1 MIFVK
6 CLERCEKTY
15 YLFISFCQSI
25 IKYENIQKKIF
36 RVLYYNPYNKDE
48 YQKIIFNLNKQLLE
62 ILNEKNYFI
71 QNEQLYNEEIYFK
84 IKGKIF
90 INLFNDYEKLYCL
103 NNNYI
108 FILIK
113 NTINSKLNKYIN
125 VLNISSIELFNLN
138 EDWNTIIQSYEENI
152 KNIRVKEKETL
163 FLRKSEIIYNI
174 IISNCQINNQ
184 LKNLLNIIKNEDTEK
199 IEEILDDIIF
209 KKQNSLSQL
218 ISLRNEYTKKKDD
231 KLEEIT
237 NNQLEIEKMENKKEN
252 PVPLMEL
259 ELRKIKK
266 INKSK
271 KKNNYISNVNPL
283 DIIKGEKEVQGLKME
298 LISELEEY
306 YLTINK
312 NKKRKK
318 IKFFF

>member
-1 MIFVK
+1 MFKAIWK
-6 CLERCEKTY
+6 NL
-15 YLFISFCQSI
+15 LFIYFFLS
-25 IKYENIQKKIF
+25 KYNQIWKYTKKIF
-36 RVLYYNPYNKDE
+36 RLLYYNPYNKDK

-90 INLFNDYEKLYCL
+90 INLFNDYEKIYCL

-108 FILIK
+108 FILLK

-125 VLNISSIELFNLN
+125 ILNISSIELFNLN

-152 KNIRVKEKETL
+152 KNIRVKGKETL

-209 KKQNSLSQL
+209 KKQNSFSQL
-218 ISLRNEYTKKKDD
+218 ITLRNEYTKKKDD

-237 NNQLEIEKMENKKEN
+237 NNQLEIEKK
-252 PVPLMEL
+252 
-259 ELRKIKK
+259 KIKK
-266 INKSK
+266 
-271 KKNNYISNVNPL
+271 
-283 DIIKGEKEVQGLKME
+283 
-298 LISELEEY
+298 
-306 YLTINK
+306 
-312 NKKRKK
+312 K
-318 IKFFF
+318 IQFL

>member
-1 MIFVK
+1 M
-6 CLERCEKTY
+6 
-15 YLFISFCQSI
+15 
-25 IKYENIQKKIF
+25 
-36 RVLYYNPYNKDE
+36 
-48 YQKIIFNLNKQLLE
+48 LE

-90 INLFNDYEKLYCL
+90 INLFNDYEKIYCL

-138 EDWNTIIQSYEENI
+138 EDWNTLIQSYEENI

-174 IISNCQINNQ
+174 IINNCQINNQ
-184 LKNLLNIIKNEDTEK
+184 LKNLLNIIKNEDTDK

-218 ISLRNEYTKKKDD
+218 ITLRNEYTKKKDD

-237 NNQLEIEKMENKKEN
+237 NNQLEIEKMEKENKKEN

-259 ELRKIKK
+259 ELRKINK
-266 INKSK
+266 IDKSK
-271 KKNNYISNVNPL
+271 KQNNYISNVNPL

-312 NKKRKK
+312 NKKKTKNQKNFFLNNSIKNILKK
-318 IKFFF
+318 

>member
-218 ISLRNEYTKKKDD
+218 ITLRNEYTKKK
-231 KLEEIT
+231 
-237 NNQLEIEKMENKKEN
+237 M
-252 PVPLMEL
+252 
-259 ELRKIKK
+259 
-266 INKSK
+266 IN
-271 KKNNYISNVNPL
+271 
-283 DIIKGEKEVQGLKME
+283 
-298 LISELEEY
+298 
-306 YLTINK
+306 
-312 NKKRKK
+312 
-318 IKFFF
+318 

>member
-1 MIFVK
+1 M
-6 CLERCEKTY
+6 
-15 YLFISFCQSI
+15 
-25 IKYENIQKKIF
+25 
-36 RVLYYNPYNKDE
+36 
-48 YQKIIFNLNKQLLE
+48 LE

-108 FILIK
+108 FILLK

-125 VLNISSIELFNLN
+125 ILNISSIELFNLN
-138 EDWNTIIQSYEENI
+138 EDWNTIIQSCEENI

-184 LKNLLNIIKNEDTEK
+184 LKNLLNIIKNEDTQK

-218 ISLRNEYTKKKDD
+218 ITLRNEYTKKKDD

-237 NNQLEIEKMENKKEN
+237 NNQLEIEKMEKENKKEN

-259 ELRKIKK
+259 ELRKINK
-266 INKSK
+266 IDKSK
-271 KKNNYISNVNPL
+271 KQNNYISNVNPL

-306 YLTINK
+306 YLKINK
-312 NKKRKK
+312 NKKKEEK
-318 IKFFF
+318 

>member
-1 MIFVK
+1 MYK
-6 CLERCEKTY
+6 
-15 YLFISFCQSI
+15 IS
-25 IKYENIQKKIF
+25 
-36 RVLYYNPYNKDE
+36 
-48 YQKIIFNLNKQLLE
+48 
-62 ILNEKNYFI
+62 
-71 QNEQLYNEEIYFK
+71 
-84 IKGKIF
+84 
-90 INLFNDYEKLYCL
+90 
-103 NNNYI
+103 I
-108 FILIK
+108 FILLK

-163 FLRKSEIIYNI
+163 FLRKSEIIYSI
-174 IISNCQINNQ
+174 IIRNCQINNQ

-237 NNQLEIEKMENKKEN
+237 NNQLEIEKMEKENKKEN

-259 ELRKIKK
+259 ELRKINK
-266 INKSK
+266 IDKSK
-271 KKNNYISNVNPL
+271 KQNNYISNVNPL

-306 YLTINK
+306 YLKINK
-312 NKKRKK
+312 K
-318 IKFFF
+318 